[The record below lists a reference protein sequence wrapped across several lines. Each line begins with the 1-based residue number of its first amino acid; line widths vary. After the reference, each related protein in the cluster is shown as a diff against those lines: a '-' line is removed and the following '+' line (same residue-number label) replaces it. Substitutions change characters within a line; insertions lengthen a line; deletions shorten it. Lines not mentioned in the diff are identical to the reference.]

1 MEEKSL
7 FAAKASFP
15 MENCLM
21 LVEGSR
27 RTFLFA
33 IIQEVGGEN
42 FRHFY
47 FFRFNEKTYF
57 LIQVTKLDV
66 LTFTTFF
73 IYIKIII

>member
-47 FFRFNEKTYF
+47 FFFSSMKKPILSVKGRK
-57 LIQVTKLDV
+57 VM
-66 LTFTTFF
+66 TFTTNL

>member
-47 FFRFNEKTYF
+47 FFRFNEKNIFFDTGHK
-57 LIQVTKLDV
+57 IMN
-66 LTFTTFF
+66 FTTFF